1 MVARTDAEA
10 LVASSEALSSR
21 TALAGIRERIAAWL
35 ADRGDHATA
44 QRIAGR
50 AFLIRVVSAGIIFLS
65 QVLLARWMG
74 RFEFGIYV
82 YAWAWVGFLGML
94 SPLGLGSSAQRFIPE
109 YRTRGDLDGLRGFLA
124 GSRWLCVG
132 LGIVVGALVLG
143 AVLALGDRISA
154 YYFFPFLVVSLT
166 LPSFT
171 LSMVQDPTAR
181 CFNWIDLALLPVF
194 IAHPLVLI
202 AVTGGFFL
210 AGGAVSAD
218 TTLVTACVSFWVVII
233 AQKFVLDRRLAREVP
248 PGPRRYE
255 PFYWIKTALPL
266 AIVDSFFIL
275 LTYVDTLVLQVFVGP
290 ADIAIYYAATK
301 TLALVNF
308 IYFAVS
314 AASAHRFSEY
324 HVAGEHDKLAAFLAQ
339 TIRWTFWPSLALAG
353 AMLVLGKPILMLFG
367 PGFADGY
374 HLIAIMS
381 VGLVARAAVGPAE
394 RLLNM
399 IGQQKICAAIYGTA
413 FAVNLILCLALIPHF
428 GLTGAAIATASAV
441 LTESTL
447 LFVVAKR
454 RLGLHVFIWGGPS
467 RG

>member
-1 MVARTDAEA
+1 M
-10 LVASSEALSSR
+10 ASSEALSSR
-21 TALAGIRERIAAWL
+21 SALAGIRDRIAAWR

-44 QRIAGR
+44 QRIAGS
-50 AFLIRVVSAGIIFLS
+50 AFLIRVVSAGILFLS
-65 QVLLARWMG
+65 QVVLARWMG

-94 SPLGLGSSAQRFIPE
+94 SPLGVGSSAQRFVPE
-109 YRTRGDLDGLRGFLA
+109 YRTRGDLDGLRGFLS

-132 LGIVVGALVLG
+132 LGMAVGVAVL
-143 AVLALGDRISA
+143 ATVLALGGRISA
-154 YYFFPFLVVSLT
+154 YYFVPFVLVSLT
-166 LPSFT
+166 LPIFT
-171 LSMVQDPTAR
+171 LSAVQDPTAR

-194 IAHPLVLI
+194 IVHPLIVI
-202 AVTGGFFL
+202 VVTGGFYL
-210 AGGAVSAD
+210 AGGTVSAD
-218 TTLVTACVSFWVVII
+218 TTLATACASLWIVVL
-233 AQKFVLDRRLAREVP
+233 AQKFVLDRRLRHAIP
-248 PGPRRYE
+248 AGPRRYE
-255 PFYWIKTALPL
+255 PLHWIKTALPL
-266 AIVDSFFIL
+266 ALVDSFFIL

-290 ADIAIYYAATK
+290 ADIAVYYAATK

-314 AASAHRFSEY
+314 ATSAHRFSEY
-324 HVAGEHDKLAAFLAQ
+324 HVAGEHEKLAAFLAE

-353 AMLVLGKPILMLFG
+353 LMLVLGEPILMLFG

-399 IGQQKICAAIYGTA
+399 IGQQKICAAIYGSA
-413 FAVNLILCLALIPHF
+413 FAVNLVLCFLLIPRL

-441 LTESTL
+441 LVELML

>member
-1 MVARTDAEA
+1 MISPSA
-10 LVASSEALSSR
+10 LPGLR
-21 TALAGIRERIAAWL
+21 GRLAAWL

-44 QRIAGR
+44 QRVAGS
-50 AFLIRVVSAGIIFLS
+50 AFLIRVGGAGILFVS
-65 QVLLARWMG
+65 QIVLARWMG

-94 SPLGLGSSAQRFIPE
+94 SALGIGSSAQRFIPE
-109 YRTRGDLDGLRGFLA
+109 YRTRGDLDRLRGFLV
-124 GSRWLCVG
+124 GSRLLC
-132 LGIVVGALVLG
+132 LGNGVAVGALVLG
-143 AVLALGDRISA
+143 TVLVLGHRIA
-154 YYFFPFLVVSLT
+154 DYYFVPFVLVSLT
-166 LPSFT
+166 LPAFT
-171 LSMVQDPTAR
+171 LSTLQDPVAR
-181 CFNWIDLALLPVF
+181 SFNWIELALAPVF
-194 IAHPLVLI
+194 IAHPLIVI

-210 AGGAVSAD
+210 AGGEVSAD
-218 TTLVTACVSFWVVII
+218 AALAIASAAFWVVIVV
-233 AQKFVLDRRLAREVP
+233 QMVVLGRRLRREVP
-248 PGPRRYE
+248 PGPRRYA
-255 PFYWIKTALPL
+255 FIHWLGTALPL
-266 AIVDSFFIL
+266 ALVDSFFIL
-275 LTYVDTLVLQVFVGP
+275 LTYVDTLVLQAFVGP
-290 ADIAIYYAATK
+290 ADVAVYYAATK

-324 HVAGEHDKLAAFLAQ
+324 HAAGEHDKLAGFLAQ

-353 AMLVLGKPILMLFG
+353 LMLLLGKPILMLFG
-367 PGFADGY
+367 PGFSDGY
-374 HLIAIMS
+374 HLIVIMS

-413 FAVNLILCLALIPHF
+413 FAVNLSLCLLLIPRL

-441 LTESTL
+441 LTESAL

-454 RLGLHVFIWGGPS
+454 RLGLHVFVWGAPS